1 MSYNELT
8 KSNRRQFMKI
18 AGVSV
23 AATGASIVAT
33 NAMALTGTPLQ
44 ASVSKPVLTTGSFV
58 GKRLLPDLVVADPVV
73 IPSPISYS
81 SPRSHDINLVV
92 KRVISEILPGVTHS
106 FMTFNGQVPAPM
118 IRARQGDTLN
128 ITITNPAENETSHS
142 VDLHAV
148 YGTGGGG
155 AYSEVAPGQSKS
167 FAFKATYPG
176 AFIYHCGVSNM
187 DEHISRGMFG
197 MILIEPEE
205 GLPKVDREFYIGQH
219 ELYTKE
225 SFGQPGEA
233 NFNGRAMV
241 KEDPT
246 YVLFNGA
253 VAPFVASRLG
263 TMKAEVGETVRVF
276 MVSGGPNLTSSFH
289 PVGNIWSRA
298 WPQGGLANEPLKF
311 IQTWPVSPGSAFV
324 GDMELQ
330 VPGLITL
337 VDHALA
343 RVTNKGNA
351 AQIEVIGNENF
362 EILNPKG

>member
-1 MSYNELT
+1 MSLSEIT
-8 KSNRRQFMKI
+8 KSNRRQFIQMATVGI
-18 AGVSV
+18 AASSAV
-23 AATGASIVAT
+23 AI
-33 NAMALTGTPLQ
+33 TGTELK

-58 GKRLLPDLVVADPVV
+58 GKRLLPDLVVADPAA
-73 IPSPISYS
+73 IPGPISYD
-81 SPRSHDINLVV
+81 SPRSHDINLVA
-92 KRVISEILPGVTHS
+92 KRVVSEILPGVTHS

-128 ITITNPAENETSHS
+128 ITVSNPTENEDSHS

-148 YGTGGGG
+148 RGTGGGG
-155 AYSEVAPGQSKS
+155 AFSEVAPGQSKT
-167 FAFKATYPG
+167 FTFKATYPG

-197 MILIEPEE
+197 MIVIEPPE
-205 GLPKVDREFYIGQH
+205 GLPTVDREFYIGQH

-225 SFGQPGEA
+225 SFGEPGET
-233 NFNGRAMV
+233 NFDARSMI

-246 YVLFNGA
+246 YVLYSGA
-253 VAPFVASRLG
+253 VAPFVASRFG

-289 PVGNIWSRA
+289 PVGNVWSRA
-298 WPQGGLANEPLKF
+298 WPQGGLANEPLKY

-324 GDMELQ
+324 GDMELP
-330 VPGLITL
+330 VPGLVTL
-337 VDHALA
+337 VDHALS

-351 AQIEVIGNENF
+351 AQIEVIGDA
-362 EILNPKG
+362 NPELLDTQE

>member
-1 MSYNELT
+1 MSHDET
-8 KSNRRQFMKI
+8 PRSNRRQFMQM
-18 AGVSV
+18 AGVGIAATSAAAISGAELKASV
-23 AATGASIVAT
+23 AKP
-33 NAMALTGTPLQ
+33 ALT
-44 ASVSKPVLTTGSFV
+44 KGSFA
-58 GKRLLPDLVVADPVV
+58 GKRLLPDLVVADPTA
-73 IPSPISYS
+73 IPGPISYDA
-81 SPRSHDINLVV
+81 PRSHDINLVSE
-92 KRVISEILPGVTHS
+92 RVVSEILPGVTHS

-128 ITITNPAENETSHS
+128 ITVTNPAENVDSHS

-148 YGTGGGG
+148 RGTGGGG
-155 AYSEVAPGQSKS
+155 AYSEVAPGQSKTFS
-167 FAFKATYPG
+167 FKADYPG

-197 MILIEPEE
+197 MILIEPPE
-205 GLPKVDREFYIGQH
+205 GLPAVDREFYLGQH

-233 NFNGRAMV
+233 NFDGRSMV

-253 VAPFVASRLG
+253 VAPFVAARLG

-289 PVGNIWSRA
+289 PVGNVWSRT
-298 WPQGGLANEPLKF
+298 WPQGGLANEPLKY

-324 GDMELQ
+324 GDMELP
-330 VPGLITL
+330 VPGLVTL

-351 AQIEVIGNENF
+351 AQIEVIGNENP
-362 EILNPKG
+362 EYLDTSS

>member
-1 MSYNELT
+1 MSDNEST
-8 KSNRRQFMKI
+8 KSNRRQFMQM
-18 AGVSV
+18 ASV
-23 AATGASIVAT
+23 GIAATGAATVA
-33 NAMALTGTPLQ
+33 GTQLK
-44 ASVSKPVLTTGSFV
+44 ASVSKPALTTGSFV
-58 GKRLLPDLVVADPVV
+58 GKRLLPNLVVADPTV
-73 IPSPISYS
+73 IPGPITYNT
-81 SPRSHDINLVV
+81 PRSHDINLVV
-92 KRVISEILPGVTHS
+92 ERVVSEILPGVTHS

-128 ITITNPAENETSHS
+128 ITVSNPAENEDSHS
-142 VDLHAV
+142 IDLHAV
-148 YGTGGGG
+148 RGTGGGG
-155 AYSEVAPGQSKS
+155 AYSEVAPGQSKTFS
-167 FAFKATYPG
+167 FKATYPG

-197 MILIEPEE
+197 MIVIEPEE
-205 GLPKVDREFYIGQH
+205 GLPAVDREFYIGQH

-233 NFNGRAMV
+233 NFNGRAMA

-246 YVLFNGA
+246 YVLFSGA
-253 VAPFVASRLG
+253 VAPFVASRFG

-298 WPQGGLANEPLKF
+298 WPQGGLANEPLKY
-311 IQTWPVSPGSAFV
+311 IQTSAVSPGSAFV
-324 GDMELQ
+324 GDMELP
-330 VPGLITL
+330 VPGLVTL

-351 AQIEVIGNENF
+351 AQIEVIGDDNPEL
-362 EILNPKG
+362 LNTNG